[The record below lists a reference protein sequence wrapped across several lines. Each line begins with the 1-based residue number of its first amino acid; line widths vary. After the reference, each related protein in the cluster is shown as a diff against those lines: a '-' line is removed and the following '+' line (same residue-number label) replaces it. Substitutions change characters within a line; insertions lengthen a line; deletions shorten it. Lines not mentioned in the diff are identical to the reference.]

1 MDKGLLMN
9 WREKSHF
16 VMENA
21 VAVHSQMFS
30 PNVFI
35 VGIFITIIIII

>member
-1 MDKGLLMN
+1 
-9 WREKSHF
+9 
-16 VMENA
+16 MENA

-35 VGIFITIIIII
+35 VGIFSIIIIIIIIITIIIII